1 MMMLFRPTFIFSQFV
16 ACLALI
22 CLFASTTNAAPAPQF
37 GVPWRK
43 AALDRLPANMRPS
56 ATLAVAEIVSGTL
69 ISTPAAAIT
78 QSSSPYDPGNTG
90 QGQTLA
96 NGAISL
102 TGFAAA
108 HMSMGAVA
116 FALVYFFA

>member
-1 MMMLFRPTFIFSQFV
+1 
-16 ACLALI
+16 
-22 CLFASTTNAAPAPQF
+22 
-37 GVPWRK
+37 
-43 AALDRLPANMRPS
+43 MRPS
-56 ATLAVAEIVSGTL
+56 ATLAVAEIVSSTL

-90 QGQTLA
+90 YLNLQQGQTLA